1 MGTLQRGVPLNN
13 LLVFRE
19 MPAGSFLS
27 ENISETVFS
36 LIRHTETVE
45 KIFLMRLN
53 MSIFEYVDQI
63 LGLRVEQLVVTEC
76 PHIDAVRVSW
86 LKVVADDI
94 DQYEFLFD
102 QPDFIPA

>member
-1 MGTLQRGVPLNN
+1 MGALERSAPLNN

-19 MPAGSFLS
+19 MPMGSFLS
-27 ENISETVFS
+27 EDISETVFS

-53 MSIFEYVDQI
+53 MSIFEYVDQLFGMRI
-63 LGLRVEQLVVTEC
+63 EELVVTEC

-102 QPDFIPA
+102 QPDFIPV

>member
-27 ENISETVFS
+27 ADIRETVFS

-45 KIFLMRLN
+45 KIALMRSN
-53 MSIFEYVDQI
+53 MSIFEYVDRM
-63 LGLRVEQLVVTEC
+63 LGLNIEELVVTEC

-102 QPDFIPA
+102 QPDFVPV

>member
-1 MGTLQRGVPLNN
+1 MGALQRGAPLNN

-27 ENISETVFS
+27 ADIRETVFS
-36 LIRHTETVE
+36 LIRHTQTVE
-45 KIFLMRLN
+45 KVELVRSS
-53 MSIFEYVDQI
+53 MSIFEYVDQM
-63 LGLRVEQLVVTEC
+63 LGLDIEELVVTEC
-76 PHIDAVRVSW
+76 PNMDAVRVSW

-102 QPDFIPA
+102 QPDFIPV